1 MSIGV
6 RRPVRAGLVALLCA
20 LAGGLAFGSAAALA
34 AAPMVE
40 GEAVVSVK
48 ATTATLS
55 AQIDPFGLT
64 TTYEFE
70 YSSGGVSW
78 LKAPE
83 PAGSVSGEGD
93 KTASAELSGLTPET
107 KYEFRVVATNSAGE
121 TGEGVVE
128 TFTTAPTQAPG
139 LPDGRGFERV
149 SPVENDDANVYVP
162 LGLPENQVEHQGE
175 INTELPFQV
184 ATDGE
189 AVAYLGDPTVG
200 GTGERGDSKGNE
212 YLARRSSQGG
222 WTQTNINP
230 PVYSAFYQAFSP
242 DLTLGI
248 LQSGSPEEPEAP
260 TLSPQAPGEGYA
272 NLYTSSLEGES
283 YQPFFTTKASNRNS
297 EEFDT
302 AEVPTTSFSGGS
314 PFAYAGASSNYE
326 RLLFEANGA
335 FEETGAAK
343 GSVEENNLYE
353 SVNSHL
359 SLVNILPNGS
369 TEADATF
376 GAKAFSKFAF
386 NPPDFSSVISEDGSR
401 VFWTDLA
408 AGPYENHIF
417 VRENPSQPESPLENG
432 ACTVPADACTVPV
445 SEGPARYWTAS
456 ADGRYA
462 FYTEGEGEESELYRF
477 DIEGGPAGT
486 REALTGPKAGVE
498 GVLGEGDSETG
509 QYIIYFVAKGV
520 LASNKNSD
528 GAEAE
533 PSIDNLYV
541 LREGGSP
548 VFVAPLSEEDGTEAI
563 RPVYRRIKNTGDW
576 QPGLGHRTAEVTPGG
591 GSLVFMSNDQKV
603 EGHYEEV
610 AGSGVSLEEVYVYD
624 AETRALSCASCGG
637 EHGVAPVETQ
647 ESGKGLGAFIPVSNA
662 LTFQPTLISEDGSRV
677 FFDSDEPLVP
687 ADTNGEQD
695 VYEWERYGSGSCQES
710 DGCVYLLSG
719 GVSESSSWLIGTDEK
734 GNNVFIVSREQLVSG
749 PSNGTYDL
757 YDARVGAT
765 PVATT
770 ACMGTGCQ
778 GVPSPPPTFAT
789 PPSLTFNGVGNFPA
803 QAPVVPAV
811 KPKAKPLTRAQKLAK
826 ALKACG
832 QDKSRKKRAVC
843 EARAHKRYGATSK
856 AKSRKGGK

>member
-20 LAGGLAFGSAAALA
+20 VVGGLALGSAAALA

-40 GEAVVSVK
+40 GESVVSVK

-70 YSSGGVSW
+70 YSSGGSLW

-83 PAGSVSGEGD
+83 PAGSVSGEGG
-93 KTASAELSGLTPET
+93 KTASAELSGLTAET

-149 SPVENDDANVYVP
+149 SPLENDDAEVYVP
-162 LGLPENQVEHQGE
+162 LGLPEDLINHPGE
-175 INTELPFQV
+175 INTRLPFQV
-184 ATDGE
+184 ATNGE
-189 AVAYLGDPTVG
+189 AVAYVGDPTVG
-200 GTGERGDSKGNE
+200 GAGNRGLGQGDE
-212 YLARRSSQGG
+212 YLARRLPAGG
-222 WTQTNINP
+222 WAQTNINP
-230 PVYSAFYQAFSP
+230 AVKSAFYQGFSSN
-242 DLTLGI
+242 LTVGI
-248 LQSGSPEEPEAP
+248 LQAGSYEESAESP
-260 TLSPQAPGEGYA
+260 LSPQAPGGGYSV
-272 NLYTSSLEGES
+272 LYTQELGGTT
-283 YQPFFTTKASNRNS
+283 YKPLFTTTPSNRDP
-297 EEFDT
+297 EEFGT
-302 AEVPTTSFSGGS
+302 SGVPSTSYIA
-314 PFAYAGASSNYE
+314 PHELAYAGASTTYN
-326 RLLFEANGA
+326 RLLLEANDA

-359 SLVNILPNGS
+359 SLVNVLPNGS

-376 GAKAFSKFAF
+376 GAKAFSDFRF
-386 NPPDFSSVISEDGSR
+386 NPPDFSSVISGDGSR

-445 SEGPARYWTAS
+445 SEGPARYWAAS

-486 REALTGPKAGVE
+486 REVLTGPKAGVE
-498 GVLGEGDSETG
+498 GVLGEGESEPG
-509 QYIIYFVAKGV
+509 RYIIYFVARGV
-520 LASNKNSD
+520 LASNKNSN
-528 GAEAE
+528 GAEAA
-533 PSIDNLYV
+533 SGGYNLYV
-541 LREGGSP
+541 LKEGESP
-548 VFVAPLSEEDGTEAI
+548 VFVAPLSEKDGTEALHALH
-563 RPVYRRIKNTGDW
+563 RRIQNTGDW
-576 QPGLGHRTAEVTPGG
+576 QPGLGHRTAEVTPDGN
-591 GSLVFMSNDQKV
+591 SLVFMSNSQ
-603 EGHYEEV
+603 EFNGHYEETN
-610 AGSGVSLEEVYVYD
+610 GVRLEEVYVYD
-624 AETRALSCASCGG
+624 ATTGELFCASCARDGLKAEYTREAEEG
-637 EHGVAPVETQ
+637 
-647 ESGKGLGAFIPVSNA
+647 GLGAFVPISNQ
-662 LTFQPTLISEDGSRV
+662 LTYQPTVISADGSEV
-677 FFDSDEPLVP
+677 FFDSAEPLVSG
-687 ADTNGEQD
+687 DTNGELD
-695 VYEWERYGSGSCQES
+695 VYEWERDGSGACQES

-719 GVSESSSWLIGTDEK
+719 GVSESSSWLIGADAT

-749 PSNGTYDL
+749 PSNGAYDL
-757 YDARVGAT
+757 YDARIGAT
-765 PVATT
+765 PVAAT
-770 ACMGTGCQ
+770 ACTGTGCQ

-803 QAPVVPAV
+803 QKPVEPAV
-811 KPKAKPLTRAQKLAK
+811 KPKAKSLTRAQKLAN
-826 ALKACG
+826 ALKACREFTTG
-832 QDKSRKKRAVC
+832 RRLAVC
-843 EARAHKRYGATSK
+843 DARARKRYGAKSK